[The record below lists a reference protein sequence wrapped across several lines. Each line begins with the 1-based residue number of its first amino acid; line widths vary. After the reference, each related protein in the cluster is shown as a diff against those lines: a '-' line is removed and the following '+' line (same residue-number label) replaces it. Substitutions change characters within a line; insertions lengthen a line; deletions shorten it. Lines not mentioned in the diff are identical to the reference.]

1 MNNQNIFNK
10 SKKPKKSVSLQAQVA
25 LFFCIIFIVMFVFFS
40 RAIIKRG
47 KLEFY
52 DSAEKQLSHI
62 DKSISFFLDSAKY
75 NLDLLAK
82 NEAVKNADDT
92 LHQHFKD
99 ERDMLVTE
107 TIKSPTEQ
115 SLRRIFKSFFNSY
128 PQYAEVFFGTI
139 WGGYAT
145 SYDGKMSNS
154 YDPRKRDWYKASS
167 AAGGKLILQP
177 AYLSTIGDVVICFS
191 RQVFNDNNQPIGC
204 IGIEFT
210 LNTITDMIAQSKIGQ
225 TGFVILAQSDNVIL
239 ADPMRSDVLMQKLDE
254 CAIPDY
260 AKLATMLE
268 EDTLEI
274 RIDKKAYLVQMHTIE
289 NLNYKVFALIQKNEI
304 LKKWYS
310 TLLNTAGMVFIIFVA
325 SLCVVMLIMRNIIIP
340 LKKTKEALK
349 NIAEGD
355 GDLTA
360 RLEEVQSYTE
370 LAGLIQYFNQTIEKI
385 QSSMILVNDNAN
397 TMQKTGDDLA
407 DNVKEVVVSMIQIT
421 ANIEEAKQ
429 KTEDQFDS
437 FEETVLI
444 SDKTIQEIKNLNEI
458 IEQQTINIT
467 QAVTSIEEMFANI
480 SSIGKMIDES
490 FTAINNLHN
499 QAEKGQGSVKA
510 LNQDVGQIV
519 VMTDSLIEASNVVR
533 LIASQTNLLAMNA
546 AIEAARA
553 GDYGKGFAVVA
564 DEIRKLAEESSEQ
577 GKSISNVLQSLK
589 DKITGISTVTTDVD
603 NQFIQMQE

>member
-1 MNNQNIFNK
+1 M
-10 SKKPKKSVSLQAQVA
+10 
-25 LFFCIIFIVMFVFFS
+25 
-40 RAIIKRG
+40 
-47 KLEFY
+47 
-52 DSAEKQLSHI
+52 
-62 DKSISFFLDSAKY
+62 
-75 NLDLLAK
+75 
-82 NEAVKNADDT
+82 
-92 LHQHFKD
+92 
-99 ERDMLVTE
+99 
-107 TIKSPTEQ
+107 
-115 SLRRIFKSFFNSY
+115 
-128 PQYAEVFFGTI
+128 FFGTI

-490 FTAINNLHN
+490 FTAINNLHD
-499 QAEKGQGSVKA
+499 QARKGQDGVKA
-510 LNQDVGQIV
+510 LNQDVAQIV
-519 VMTDSLIEASNVVR
+519 VMTDGIMEASNVVR
-533 LIASQTNLLAMNA
+533 LIANQTNLLAMNA
-546 AIEAARA
+546 AIEAAHA
-553 GDYGKGFAVVA
+553 GEYGKGFAVVA
-564 DEIRKLAEESSEQ
+564 EEIRKLAENSNAQ
-577 GKSISNVLQSLK
+577 GKQIAAMLK
-589 DKITGISTVTTDVD
+589 DSTSIIEKVKSSGATAGAVFHEVFGLVE
-603 NQFIQMQE
+603 QAQEIIGQIVSAMQEQEKGSHEALSAIVEINEVTHRVKSDSNDILGATERVSGKMEELNKLSRVVTENMNEMATSVTMINRAIRGIDEITQNNKNNIKNLIDEVRQFKV